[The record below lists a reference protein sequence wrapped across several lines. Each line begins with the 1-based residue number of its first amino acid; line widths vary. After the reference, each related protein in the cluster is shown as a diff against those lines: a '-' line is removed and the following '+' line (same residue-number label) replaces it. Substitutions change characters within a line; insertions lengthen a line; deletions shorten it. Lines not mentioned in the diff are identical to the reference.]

1 MVYDSKYKS
10 DCDDVILFNE
20 RGEITE
26 TTISNLFLEIDGEL
40 LTPDLSAGLLAGTF
54 RQHLLDSGRA
64 RTACLRIEDL
74 QRAQQ
79 IFTGNSVRGLIP
91 AVFESD

>member
-54 RQHLLDSGRA
+54 RRA
-64 RTACLRIEDL
+64 
-74 QRAQQ
+74 
-79 IFTGNSVRGLIP
+79 F
-91 AVFESD
+91 